1 VDSIDLA
8 YDKRISNLEATLSP
22 LLQSYD
28 SFHSRMT
35 PAKISEQINLELQSK
50 LHHLVDVHGS
60 VKREM
65 ENLWT
70 LHYES
75 QVKQLIE
82 RDSSELKAMVRQDL
96 KRLETLM
103 MSSSY
108 FEKEGRRS
116 ISEIPSL
123 RQSLDSHQEDEN
135 AFAHQSVIV
144 VVPQPP
150 DTNQKNALKILSAA
164 NNELKAEFENLEAY
178 ILGTSETIN
187 EKIEEIMR

>member
-1 VDSIDLA
+1 
-8 YDKRISNLEATLSP
+8 
-22 LLQSYD
+22 
-28 SFHSRMT
+28 
-35 PAKISEQINLELQSK
+35 
-50 LHHLVDVHGS
+50 VDVHGS

-123 RQSLDSHQEDEN
+123 RQSLDSHLEDEN
-135 AFAHQSVIV
+135 AFANQSVIV